1 MGEHRRVDRQA
12 VLHNRDQTTNSQSLS
27 ALPQVEDGI
36 SIGGSWYPVFRPLA
50 KDYGV
55 PGRGVEGHGSDS
67 DSKVADYLPDQSG
80 AVAPLRDDV
89 GDNAPDYTDLM
100 LDADPYTP
108 GVQTPVLVSVVP
120 SPKLAVTKEVR
131 TVTLFDGIRTVYSYA
146 SGPLPGIDLTNVVSL
161 PADPA
166 RVRVSLQLSRTYS
179 PAASQSLLY
188 FYAMSYD
195 PMFTDYVT
203 ISPAAS
209 GAAQLSVTALVVENC
224 TSALYFTIIPWAV
237 FDPTK
242 TNVSPLVALV
252 ERSTVA
258 NANPAV

>member
-67 DSKVADYLPDQSG
+67 DSKVSDYLPDQSG
-80 AVAPLRDDV
+80 EVAPMRDDT
-89 GDNAPDYTDLM
+89 GDTAPDFTDLM

-120 SPKLAVTKEVR
+120 EPKLAVQRYTTFHRPYPNNQSGQPVVVWNFLAYPR
-131 TVTLFDGIRTVYSYA
+131 VPDPGTVVTFSA
-146 SGPLPGIDLTNVVSL
+146 N
-161 PADPA
+161 PA
-166 RVRVSLQLSRTYS
+166 RQRVTFTVGAPSTGGAVGNYYAFAISSDPTFGEYALLNLGSS
-179 PAASQSLLY
+179 PLVIENLCNA
-188 FYAMSYD
+188 FY
-195 PMFTDYVT
+195 
-203 ISPAAS
+203 
-209 GAAQLSVTALVVENC
+209 TALVPCGVYSDSVMNRVE
-224 TSALYFTIIPWAV
+224 LY
-237 FDPTK
+237 
-242 TNVSPLVALV
+242 VAQ
-252 ERSTVA
+252 EYAQVA
-258 NANPAV
+258 NNNPAV

>member
-67 DSKVADYLPDQSG
+67 DSKASDYLPDQSG
-80 AVAPLRDDV
+80 AVAPMRDDT
-89 GDNAPDYTDLM
+89 GDTAPDYTDAM
-100 LDADPYTP
+100 LDSDPYTP

-120 SPKLAVTKEVR
+120 SPKIPVIRSTRV
-131 TVTLFDGIRTVYSYA
+131 VTLFDGQRTSYTGTLGA
-146 SGPLPGIDLTNVVSL
+146 PIDRANMVAL
-161 PADPA
+161 PADPNRS
-166 RVRVSLQLSRTYS
+166 RVTLTLFRPYS
-179 PAASQSLLY
+179 AFASQNIMY
-188 FYAMSYD
+188 WFVMSHD
-195 PMFTDYVT
+195 PQFSDYVT
-203 ISPAAS
+203 LHAS
-209 GAAQLSVTALVVENC
+209 STLQVPVNVFTLENC
-224 TSALYFTIIPWAV
+224 TNPLYFSILPIIAY
-237 FDPTK
+237 DPTK
-242 TNVSPLVALV
+242 TNVAGLSAII
-252 ERSTVA
+252 ETATVA